1 MTKPLITL
9 PAHYDGS
16 SIVLDAPFSL
26 QPNDRLLIT
35 VLQNEP
41 GKDEEKEWVASSL
54 SQLNK
59 LYTEGEPEYPVSLI
73 KESNPGYK
81 K

>member
-16 SIVLDAPFSL
+16 SIVLDTDFNL
-26 QPNDRLLIT
+26 QPNDKLLIT
-35 VLQNEP
+35 VLQYETDM
-41 GKDEEKEWVASSL
+41 DEKKEWTASSL

-59 LYTEGEPEYPVSLI
+59 LYTEDEPEYPVSLI
-73 KESNPGYK
+73 KEPNPGYK

>member
-9 PAHYDGS
+9 PAHYNGS
-16 SIVLDAPFSL
+16 SIVLDADFTL
-26 QPNDRLLIT
+26 QPNDKLLIT
-35 VLQNEP
+35 VLQYET
-41 GKDEEKEWVASSL
+41 GTDEGKEWIASSL

-59 LYTEGEPEYPVSLI
+59 LYSNDEPEYPVSLI
-73 KESNPGYK
+73 KEPNPGYK